1 MLSKAQQTTFLK
13 IFFGFDSIKAYQQ
26 SQRLTAN
33 GIWGPKTDA
42 AAHSNMRAI
51 QNKLN
56 KNGASLVV
64 DGVAGPTTV
73 RAIKRYQQEQGIKV
87 TGTINME
94 TYKSLFV
101 RVVNRNNYLSEHFKK
116 EEFRCGCRGK
126 WCNGYNG
133 VEVDPRLLTILEAI
147 RERYDSPIVITSGI
161 RCQRYN
167 DSLKGTLPNSSH
179 RLGTAAD
186 IYIAGVTDTVNGRKE
201 VRNFAYQCGAKRSY
215 YGKINMGNSVHIN
228 V

>member
-33 GIWGPKTDA
+33 GVWGPKTDA
-42 AAHSNMRAI
+42 AARSNIRAI

-56 KNGASLVV
+56 MNGASLVV
-64 DGVAGPTTV
+64 DGVAGMTTV
-73 RAIKRYQQEQGIKV
+73 RAIKKYQQDNGLKV
-87 TGTINME
+87 TGTINKD
-94 TYKSLFV
+94 TFKKLFV
-101 RVVNRNNYLSEHFKK
+101 RLTNKEGYVSTHFRK
-116 EEFRCGCRGK
+116 EEFKCGCGGK
-126 WCNGYNG
+126 WCDGYNG
-133 VEVDPRLLTILEAI
+133 REIDPRLLKILEMI
-147 RERYDSPIVITSGI
+147 RERYDSPLIITSGI
-161 RCQRYN
+161 RCSRYN
-167 DSLKGTLPNSSH
+167 NTFKGSLPNSSH
-179 RLGTAAD
+179 RFGTAAD

>member
-101 RVVNRNNYLSEHFKK
+101 RVVNKNNYLSEHFKK

-133 VEVDPRLLTILEAI
+133 RKVSKELLDVLEAI
-147 RERYDSPIVITSGI
+147 RYKFGKPVLITSGI
-161 RCQRYN
+161 RCQKYN
-167 DSLKGTLPNSSH
+167 DSLKGSIKNSVH
-179 RLGTAAD
+179 RTGGAAD
-186 IYIAGVTDTVNGRKE
+186 IYIAGVTDTAAGRRK
-201 VRNFAYQCGAKRSY
+201 VRDYAYECGAAYSY
-215 YGKINMGNSVHIN
+215 YGTANMGNAVHIN

>member
-33 GIWGPKTDA
+33 GIWSPKTDA
-42 AAHSNMRAI
+42 SARSNMRAI

-56 KNGASLVV
+56 INGASLVV

-73 RAIKRYQQEQGIKV
+73 RAIKKYQQDNDLKI
-87 TGTINME
+87 TGTINMN
-94 TYKSLFV
+94 TYRKLFV
-101 RVVNRNNYLSEHFKK
+101 PVANEDGFVSKHFRK
-116 EEFRCGCRGK
+116 EEFKCGCGGK
-126 WCNGYNG
+126 WCDGYNG
-133 VEVDPRLLTILEAI
+133 KEVDEKLLQILEAI

-161 RCQRYN
+161 RCSRYN
-167 DSLKGTLPNSSH
+167 NTFKGSLPNSSH
-179 RLGTAAD
+179 RFGTAAD
-186 IYIAGVTDTVNGRKE
+186 IYIAGVTDTVAGRKE

-215 YGKINMGNSVHIN
+215 FGKINMGNSVHIN